1 MRPERPITDYNTRF
15 SGITAAMMAGVRTT
29 LAEARGRLAALVPAE
44 ALLVGHALQNDLVAL
59 RLAHGRILDT
69 ALLYPH
75 PKVRVRLRVGLKGPG
90 ALKLST
96 WSRCGLRVLDTA
108 LLYPHPKVRL
118 PGCSRT
124 HTAVVLVLAGTSYA
138 LLCTHAAKAPSNRNN
153 S

>member
-29 LAEARGRLAALVPAE
+29 LAEARARLAALVPAE

-75 PKVRVRLRVGLKGPG
+75 PKVRLPICIRTDSSGSGEGRRCVCAVLHTCGTSNVLRCCT
-90 ALKLST
+90 AT
-96 WSRCGLRVLDTA
+96 MFARTA
-108 LLYPHPKVRL
+108 LHARSGCLGYLGRSGCVLCHPQEA
-118 PGCSRT
+118 PG
-124 HTAVVLVLAGTSYA
+124 
-138 LLCTHAAKAPSNRNN
+138 PN
-153 S
+153 

>member
-75 PKVRVRLRVGLKGPG
+75 PKARVPEGS
-90 ALKLST
+90 AASST
-96 WSRCGLRVLDTA
+96 WVSQAVCCITQRKHEGQLDEAHVVGKRPFTYEGLWFL
-108 LLYPHPKVRL
+108 
-118 PGCSRT
+118 
-124 HTAVVLVLAGTSYA
+124 
-138 LLCTHAAKAPSNRNN
+138 N
-153 S
+153 

>member
-75 PKVRVRLRVGLKGPG
+75 PKAR
-90 ALKLST
+90 A
-96 WSRCGLRVLDTA
+96 
-108 LLYPHPKVRL
+108 
-118 PGCSRT
+118 
-124 HTAVVLVLAGTSYA
+124 
-138 LLCTHAAKAPSNRNN
+138 
-153 S
+153 